1 MHKDGLSD
9 SCEICLRLFI
19 RLGFFELLC
28 ERKEA
33 PLQMHTNHCPFLNCD
48 SSLTSLQKHSLLT
61 LTRMKTINPNSPRA
75 NALHSTYNTQPLHP
89 PLIQTHESLV
99 LPVRWLLPHRLLVLL
114 GKGRSL
120 VRNVEPEFPGQKIGT
135 IIYRSSRSLDPTLQ
149 GAKAVVNV
157 LLVPSVVQV
166 VRVKQRT
173 QRTSPIHEV
182 PTRHAASRNPR
193 FHTVVKSEAQTPGIA
208 LNPLLHAN

>member
-1 MHKDGLSD
+1 MDL
-9 SCEICLRLFI
+9 EIWLEMWNGQRFST
-19 RLGFFELLC
+19 LLN
-28 ERKEA
+28 A
-33 PLQMHTNHCPFLNCD
+33 NCV
-48 SSLTSLQKHSLLT
+48 
-61 LTRMKTINPNSPRA
+61 KTITLYNNCEKTPTLNPNCVKTITPNS
-75 NALHSTYNTQPLHP
+75 LHSQHLEYNTQPLHP

-193 FHTVVKSEAQTPGIA
+193 FHTVVKSEAQTPGVA

>member
-75 NALHSTYNTQPLHP
+75 NALHSTYNTHYYIHLLFKPTKAWYCQYAGCFRIVFLYF
-89 PLIQTHESLV
+89 LEKAV
-99 LPVRWLLPHRLLVLL
+99 L
-114 GKGRSL
+114 SC
-120 VRNVEPEFPGQKIGT
+120 GT
-135 IIYRSSRSLDPTLQ
+135 SNPNSLD
-149 GAKAVVNV
+149 
-157 LLVPSVVQV
+157 
-166 VRVKQRT
+166 RR
-173 QRTSPIHEV
+173 
-182 PTRHAASRNPR
+182 
-193 FHTVVKSEAQTPGIA
+193 
-208 LNPLLHAN
+208 